1 MIFGKKKKKI
11 REIICKI
18 IMPFQCLLQIVDL
31 ILQKNYV
38 ETCTKITASIPE
50 HVKIIQDEIYTY
62 MLWNTMVMVVI
73 LANTF

>member
-1 MIFGKKKKKI
+1 M
-11 REIICKI
+11 
-18 IMPFQCLLQIVDL
+18 VDL

-50 HVKIIQDEIYTY
+50 HVKIILQDEIYIY
-62 MLWNTMVMVVI
+62 IDMLWNTMVMVVI